1 MQPIGIMPPKQ
12 QQKKAVSASQMKK
25 QRLKGDI
32 RRTMFQQ
39 MRLAVVL
46 ANGMDVCNAAIEQF
60 G

>member
-1 MQPIGIMPPKQ
+1 MPPIGMLPPKQ

-25 QRLKGDI
+25 QRLKGDL
-32 RRTMFQQ
+32 RRT